1 MFHFERTAFFEN
13 DNVFEKLENEFN
25 FEVTIAW
32 RGGKMT
38 MEIANFYEFDEVTE
52 VLEYS
57 FEEGYIDSMVIK
69 LNDGTELVIF

>member
-1 MFHFERTAFFEN
+1 MIYFERTAFFEN
-13 DNVFEKLENEFN
+13 DSIFEKLQNEFN

-32 RGGKMT
+32 RGGRMT
-38 MEIANFYEFDEVTE
+38 KEITNFYEFDEVAE

-57 FEEGYIDSMVIK
+57 FEEGYIDSMVIE